1 MIFFSSQRSELEVA
15 QNEAQ
20 KIFNEIGARP
30 RVISAQNFS
39 TFCGEFGYS
48 FKLIFAEKEIIFFAI
63 MQWLVIGLAYT
74 IWTQILDWIPDS
86 LWEEVGKSNNKNDDG
101 AFILIN
107 LVLLAWSFFVV
118 VVASYPLSLLN
129 ASMTAAH
136 YLRSSNQTST
146 IAKCLNL
153 AFKNLG
159 RLWVFTTIDAWITVN
174 ALLDRLPKKRRRR
187 NVFDELLYYAWKIGT
202 IGVLPALVAGKG
214 YMDAAKDS
222 ITLIKNNPVRAIGIR
237 MGYSLVCWIIGIMA
251 YIGSIIYF
259 IKFGDHT
266 NKVNEI
272 FNFYFLMVVPVFVA
286 VGVTAVLVRPF
297 FLIMIAKL
305 YTDVIPIEKEVTVIT
320 AGKKLDLLASF
331 FAFLLGVLLGLYF
344 FGDQIGIREWI
355 ESLAA
360 KDIREYRQLTPTSQR

>member
-1 MIFFSSQRSELEVA
+1 MMFFSSQRSELEVA

-20 KIFNEIGARP
+20 KVFDEIGIRP
-30 RVISAQNFS
+30 EAISAQNFLIL
-39 TFCGEFGYS
+39 CGELRYS

-86 LWEEVGKSNNKNDDG
+86 LWEEVGKSNIKNDDG

-174 ALLDRLPKKRRRR
+174 ALFDRLPRKRRRR
-187 NVFDELLYYAWKIGT
+187 TASDELLYYAWKIGT

-222 ITLIKNNPVRAIGIR
+222 ITLIKNKPARAIGIR
-237 MGYSLVCWIIGIMA
+237 MGYSLVCWIIGIAA
-251 YIGSIIYF
+251 YIGSIFYF
-259 IKFGDHT
+259 IKFGDHD

-272 FNFYFLMVVPVFVA
+272 FNFYFLMAAPIFVA

-320 AGKKLDLLASF
+320 AGKNLDLLASF

-344 FGDQIGIREWI
+344 FGDQIGVREWI

-360 KDIREYRQLTPTSQR
+360 KDIQQYQQLIPTSQ